1 MAAQRQV
8 SVLIADDNGFFR
20 EALEAILASEDKI
33 RVVGR
38 AGDGEEAARLAS
50 ELEPDVI
57 LMDLSMPVL
66 DGFEATQAIGERVP
80 AAAVVVLTGSAE
92 PSDVERAREAGAS
105 AYVTKDRIAAELVDA
120 ILAAARPS

>member
-1 MAAQRQV
+1 MAARGV

-20 EALEAILASEDKI
+20 EALEAILAAEEQI
-33 RVVGR
+33 RVIGR

-57 LMDLSMPVL
+57 VMDLSMPVL
-66 DGFEATQAIGERVP
+66 DGFEATRAIGERVP
-80 AAAVVVLTGSAE
+80 EAAVVVLTGSAE
-92 PSDVERAREAGAS
+92 PSDVERARQAGAS

>member
-1 MAAQRQV
+1 MGVRGQV

-20 EALEAILASEDKI
+20 EALEAILQTEDEI
-33 RVVGR
+33 QVIGR
-38 AGDGEEAARLAS
+38 AGDGEEAARLAA

-66 DGFEATQAIGERVP
+66 DGFEATRAINDRVP
-80 AAAVVVLTGSAE
+80 EATVVVLTGSAE
-92 PSDVERAREAGAS
+92 PSDIERARQAGAA

-120 ILAAARPS
+120 ILAAARER

>member
-1 MAAQRQV
+1 MAVRGQIR
-8 SVLIADDNGFFR
+8 VLIADDNGFFR
-20 EALEAILASEDKI
+20 EALEAVLETEDQI
-33 RVVGR
+33 QVIGR

-66 DGFEATQAIGERVP
+66 DGFEATRAIGERVP

-92 PSDVERAREAGAS
+92 PSDIERARQAGAA
-105 AYVTKDRIAAELVDA
+105 AYVTKDRIAAELVEA
-120 ILAAARPS
+120 ILAAASRR

>member
-1 MAAQRQV
+1 VFAGGQV
-8 SVLIADDNGFFR
+8 SVLLADDNGFFR
-20 EALEAILASEDKI
+20 EALEAILQAEDQI
-33 RVVGR
+33 RVIGR

-57 LMDLSMPVL
+57 VMDLSMPVL
-66 DGFEATQAIGERVP
+66 DGFEATRAIGERVP
-80 AAAVVVLTGSAE
+80 ETAVVVLTGSAE
-92 PSDVERAREAGAS
+92 QSDVERARQAGAS

>member
-1 MAAQRQV
+1 VGVRDQV

-20 EALEAILASEDKI
+20 EALEAILQTEDEI
-33 RVVGR
+33 QVIGR
-38 AGDGEEAARLAS
+38 AGDGEEAARLAA

-66 DGFEATQAIGERVP
+66 DGFEATRAINDRVP
-80 AAAVVVLTGSAE
+80 EAAVVVLTGSAE
-92 PSDVERAREAGAS
+92 PSDIERARQAGAA

-120 ILAAARPS
+120 ILAAASRP